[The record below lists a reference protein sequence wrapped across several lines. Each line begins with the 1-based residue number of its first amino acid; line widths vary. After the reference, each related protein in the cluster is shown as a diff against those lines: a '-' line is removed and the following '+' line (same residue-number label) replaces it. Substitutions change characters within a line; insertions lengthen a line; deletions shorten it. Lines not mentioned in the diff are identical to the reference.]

1 MKYAVLFQS
10 KSGNTGV
17 VAQVMFEALSDNDK
31 KIYDIDK
38 INELPKAEVYF
49 VGFGVQ
55 NYNCSLK
62 VIDILEKLRNCKC
75 VLFATCGFLP
85 KESYKENLVGY
96 MKTWLPDTCE
106 LLGMFL
112 CQGKA
117 AEGWK
122 QQMLKQNPTQQERL
136 LEMFQYGEEHPDCMD
151 LSMATEFVKEMQKRV

>member
-1 MKYAVLFQS
+1 MKYAVLYQS
-10 KSGNTGV
+10 KSGNTAA
-17 VAQVMFEALSDNDK
+17 VAQVMFEALPDDDK

-117 AEGWK
+117 EESWK
-122 QQMLKQNPTQQERL
+122 EQMIDKNPAQRETL
-136 LEMFQYGEEHPDCMD
+136 TGMFQKGEEHPDYAD
-151 LSMATEFVKEMQKRV
+151 LIMATEFVKEMRNKI